1 LSDNVKKILLIGAGK
16 MGKRYSHFLFNLKYD
31 YSIIGRGKE
40 KSNTLKELYPIIP
53 VYDGGINKE
62 LIEKEKPD
70 SVIVAVSIEELVNT
84 CKLLLSCGV
93 KSILLEKPGALY
105 EKDIKELAKLAKENN
120 AEVFLAYNRRHY
132 ASVLKAQEI
141 IEEDGGIL
149 SVNFEFTEWINKI
162 DRTKFVSIVYEK
174 LVLSYS
180 SHILDLVF
188 YLIGKPNE
196 LNTTV
201 KGIGQIPF
209 HPAGA
214 IFTGS
219 GVSDRDIPFT
229 YHTNFLAPGRWSVEV
244 LTKKHRLYFK
254 PVEKLFVQKMDSL
267 EIQEI
272 LIQDELEKE
281 YSHGI
286 YRMVDD
292 FLNTQRNRL
301 CTLDYH
307 ADMFKHYTKIAG
319 YED

>member
-1 LSDNVKKILLIGAGK
+1 MSDNLKKILLVGTGK
-16 MGKRYSHFLFNLKYD
+16 MSRIYAKVLRDNHDLLVV
-31 YSIIGRGKE
+31 GRGE
-40 KSNTLKELYPIIP
+40 KKTNEFKALFADAEVLAGGLTSEIIKKFSP
-53 VYDGGINKE
+53 DTAVIATSADQLFAMTSLLLENGVKNI
-62 LIEKEKPD
+62 LVEKP
-70 SVIVAVSIEELVNT
+70 S
-84 CKLLLSCGV
+84 
-93 KSILLEKPGALY
+93 ALFA
-105 EKDIKELAKLAKENN
+105 KDIKKLNELAKENN
-120 AEVFLAYNRRHY
+120 AEVFLSYNRRHY

-162 DRTKFVSIVYEK
+162 DTAKFVPLVYEK

-188 YLIGKPNE
+188 YLIGKPAE
-196 LNTTV
+196 LNSDI
-201 KGIGQIPF
+201 KGKNVIPY
-209 HPAGA
+209 HKSGA

-219 GVSDRDIPFT
+219 GISDKNIPFT
-229 YHTNFLAPGRWSVEV
+229 YHTNFLAPGRWAVEV

-254 PVEKLFVQKMDSL
+254 PVEKLSVQKMDSL
-267 EIQEI
+267 EIQEVPI
-272 LIQDELEKE
+272 EDYLEKE

-292 FLNTQRNRL
+292 FLNTQNSRL

-319 YED
+319 YDD

>member
-1 LSDNVKKILLIGAGK
+1 MPDNVEKILLIGAGK
-16 MGKRYSHFLFNLKYD
+16 MGKRYSHFLFNSKYD
-31 YSIIGRGKE
+31 FSIVGRGKE
-40 KSNTLKELYPIIP
+40 KSNALKELFPAVT

-62 LIEKEKPD
+62 LIEKENPG
-70 SVIVAVSIEELVNT
+70 SAIVAVTIEELVNT

-93 KSILLEKPGALY
+93 KSILLEKPGAVY

-132 ASVLKAQEI
+132 ASIMKAQEI

-149 SVNFEFTEWINKI
+149 SVNFEFTEWVNKI
-162 DRTKFVSIVYEK
+162 DTTKFVPLVYEK

-180 SHILDLVF
+180 THILDLVF
-188 YLIGKPNE
+188 YLMGKPVE
-196 LNTTV
+196 LNSDIRGKNV
-201 KGIGQIPF
+201 IPY
-209 HPAGA
+209 HKSGA

-219 GVSDRDIPFT
+219 GISDKDIPFT
-229 YHTNFLAPGRWSVEV
+229 YHTNFLAPGRWAVEV

-254 PVEKLFVQKMDSL
+254 PVEKLSVQKMDSL
-267 EIQEI
+267 EIQEVPI
-272 LIQDELEKE
+272 EDELEKE

-292 FLNTQRNRL
+292 FLNTQSSRL